1 MPRQEIYMG
10 NTTFSGAVRSQNNFQ
25 VVSKNTTSGLI
36 SDRTKAGGLRD
47 TRRYYLEE
55 YFYQLPKLNSY
66 LTASETKDFGSIAD
80 GNEEAEEVTVTG
92 AALGDFAVASI
103 GVDATD
109 LVVTAEVTAANT
121 VTVVVL
127 NNTGGAID
135 LASATLTVRVQK
147 AGTVG
152 FDGNRNFEVLGTNM
166 TSALATR
173 NSDRAGIILTTA
185 GADEDQAILAP
196 HLDSGLT
203 AWTGTLWGTEN
214 QVSWECSLNTN
225 AIDNQK
231 LWAGLKLTNDQLIAT
246 DANQAFFKFQ
256 TDATNSEAFDDYT
269 LLHFVHSIGGT
280 DYISALPITVAANTN
295 YHLKIEFD
303 SARKMSIFVNGQQYN
318 ITSTSGSTG
327 GTAVTTGTTKSA
339 AMTDDIDLIPY
350 IGIEAGA
357 AAAEAVDVHYQCI
370 SRLIF
375 E

>member
-1 MPRQEIYMG
+1 MA
-10 NTTFSGAVRSQNNFQ
+10 NTTFSGAVRSENNFQ
-25 VVSKNTTSGLI
+25 VVSKNTTTGLI
-36 SDRTKAGGLRD
+36 QDRTIQDGLKD

-55 YFYQLPKLNSY
+55 WFKQLPKLN
-66 LTASETKDFGSIAD
+66 AVNIIDPDAD
-80 GNEEAEEVTVTG
+80 
-92 AALGDFAVASI
+92 D
-103 GVDATD
+103 
-109 LVVTAEVTAANT
+109 
-121 VTVVVL
+121 
-127 NNTGGAID
+127 
-135 LASATLTVRVQK
+135 ASALALHVSANK
-147 AGTVG
+147 
-152 FDGNRNFEVLGTNM
+152 DFEVLGTNM
-166 TSALATR
+166 TSALSTR
-173 NSDRAGIILTTA
+173 NSTAAGIVLTTA
-185 GADEDQAILAP
+185 GADQDQAILAP
-196 HLDSGLT
+196 HLDSNQT